1 MLLSFDLLPP
11 SLAPAGNTTD
21 PAELAR
27 LRSLIVELQAN
38 GNHLR
43 ERLAQADDDTFDLR
57 SQLLLAEAETAKS
70 QSRVPPGKAP
80 RGGRHGGDGDSNGV
94 GDGDADR
101 AAELHQ
107 TKIQLEFKEGE
118 LRRADQDRLQ
128 LQTELQDA
136 KVRVRRVVWGE
147 GGVRVGRG
155 WGEGDARGAIE
166 EQV

>member
-1 MLLSFDLLPP
+1 MLFPIAAFTLSQLAALSTCCPP
-11 SLAPAGNTTD
+11 PAPAGNTTD

-27 LRSLIVELQAN
+27 LRSLIAELQAN

-70 QSRVPPGKAP
+70 QSKVPKGKAP
-80 RGGRHGGDGDSNGV
+80 RGGHGGDGDGDGV

-136 KVRVRRVVWGE
+136 KVRERRVVWGE
-147 GGVRVGRG
+147 GGARV
-155 WGEGDARGAIE
+155 W
-166 EQV
+166 